1 MGPGTRAAAIVLL
14 AIAGCASTPQ
24 ASVERDAEAKQFAAQ
39 PGAAT
44 LYVYRP
50 ESSISWETENDPVL
64 YVDGRLIGAT
74 RPLTYFRVDVRPGAH
89 VLHGIGPDQGSLSLD
104 TRPGEV
110 YFISLSIVGG
120 HSYFERVGAED
131 GKRAIRGCCD
141 LMENWA
147 PGQRPLYR

>member
-24 ASVERDAEAKQFAAQ
+24 ASVERDAEAKQFAAH

-50 ESSISWETENDPVL
+50 EFSDSWESENDPVL
-64 YVDGRLIGAT
+64 FVDSRLIGAT
-74 RPLTYFRVDVRPGAH
+74 RPLTYFRVDVRPGTH

-104 TRPGEV
+104 ARPGEL
-110 YFISLSIVGG
+110 YFVSLYGVVGQ
-120 HSYFERVGAED
+120 SRFDRVGAED
-131 GKRAIRGCCD
+131 GMRAIRACCD

-147 PGQRPLYR
+147 PGQRPLLR